1 MTDLMTRLRT
11 AAAYRMA
18 TTITETIV
26 SASVWQHRQAE
37 ALEAAIAEIER
48 LTAENNELRK
58 GHDGTKAQ
66 DSGAD
71 R

>member
-18 TTITETIV
+18 TTITDTIV
-26 SASVWQHRQAE
+26 HAAEWQNRQAA
-37 ALEAAIAEIER
+37 ALEEAIAEIER
-48 LTAENNELRK
+48 LTKENEELK
-58 GHDGTKAQ
+58 HGTQKNP
-66 DSGAD
+66 GAD